1 MTEPRWK
8 QRYRA
13 PALTLPRWGIDGPD
27 HLVYASNVSGSWQ
40 VHAWDRAT
48 GGHRQVTDHPTG
60 VRSGGA
66 TPDGASVV
74 WFEDSKGDEI
84 GRWLAQPFGG
94 GEVAPLLPDAEPAWS
109 AGLALGPGGLAAV
122 GLASRE
128 GFRVR
133 VGRIGGGTEELYR
146 HEQMVEVADL
156 SRDGGL
162 LVVHHAEHGDNLHPA
177 LRAFDT
183 ERLAPV
189 ADLWDGKGNGLLAA
203 GFSPVAG
210 DSRVAVLHER
220 TGRLRPA
227 LWDPRSGE
235 RTDFD
240 VDLPGDVEVADW
252 WPDASALLLVHTH
265 LGRDELYRL
274 DLPGRTLQRLDLPG
288 GTLQPLDHPPGSIGG
303 ASVRPDG
310 AVWYRWSSGPSA
322 PEVRA
327 VGDDAVVLRPPGAVA
342 PPGVAYESWTFTN
355 PAGDRVH
362 GFLAAPAGVGPH
374 PTVMLVHGGPHHHDA
389 DSFSPEVQA
398 WVDHGWAVALVNYR
412 GSTGYGKAWMDVLEG
427 GPGRRAGGRL
437 RGRLRRRVRGPAGPG
452 PDPVRRRPG
461 GEAGAVRRAL
471 AHHPRRQGAGPGA
484 AHGRRERHPLPAP
497 AGPQLRRP
505 ARGAGQGVRAGPLR
519 RRPRRAR
526 RRRAHPPSRGGA
538 RLRRPPR
545 PWRRPARGVTR
556 PGAGAQAMAK
566 VASHSANRGRGAP
579 PSRKKQRE
587 AGRVSPCLRAGRPP
601 RPGCPGPGGG
611 SR

>member
-1 MTEPRWK
+1 MSEPRWK

-13 PALTLPRWGIDGPD
+13 PSLTLPRWGVDAPD

-40 VHAWDRAT
+40 VHAWDRDADQ
-48 GGHRQVTDHPTG
+48 HRRVTDHPTG

-74 WFEDSKGDEI
+74 WFEDSRGDEI
-84 GRWLAQPFGG
+84 GRWLAQPFAG
-94 GEVAPLLPDAEPAWS
+94 GEVAPLLPDVEPAWS

-122 GLASRE
+122 GLASRA

-133 VGRIGGGTEELYR
+133 IGRVGGATQELFR

-177 LRAFDT
+177 LRAFDSG
-183 ERLAPV
+183 RLAPV
-189 ADLWDGKGNGLLAA
+189 ADLWDGKGNGLYAA
-203 GFSPVAG
+203 GFSPVLG
-210 DSRVAVLHER
+210 DSRAAVLHDR
-220 TGRLRPA
+220 SGQLRPA

-235 RTDFD
+235 RTDLD

-265 LGRDELYRL
+265 QGRDELYRL
-274 DLPGRTLQRLDLPG
+274 DLPVATLQR
-288 GTLQPLDHPPGSIGG
+288 LDHPPGSIGG

-310 AVWYRWSSGPSA
+310 AVWYRWSSGASA

-327 VGDDAVVLRPPGAVA
+327 LGADGAVPVLRAAGAAA

-355 PAGDRVH
+355 PAGEGVH
-362 GFLAAPAGVGPH
+362 GFLAAPAGTGPH

-412 GSTGYGKAWMDVLEG
+412 GSTGYGKAWQDVLEG
-427 GPGRRAGGRL
+427 DPGRPEIEDVVAGRDDL
-437 RGRLRRRVRGPAGPG
+437 V
-452 PDPVRRRPG
+452 
-461 GEAGAVRRAL
+461 
-471 AHHPRRQGAGPGA
+471 
-484 AHGRRERHPLPAP
+484 
-497 AGPQLRRP
+497 
-505 ARGAGQGVRAGPLR
+505 
-519 RRPRRAR
+519 
-526 RRRAHPPSRGGA
+526 
-538 RLRRPPR
+538 
-545 PWRRPARGVTR
+545 ARGVADPERVVIAGASWGGYLALQAVGTAPDGWCAALAVVPVADYLAAYAEESEGLQAFDRALFGGSPEDKPELFTERSPITHADRVKVPVLLMVGENDTR
-556 PGAGAQAMAK
+556 CPLQQVLNYANRLSEQGKEFELDRFDAGHGALVVDERIRQAEVELAFAARHVPGAT
-566 VASHSANRGRGAP
+566 P
-579 PSRKKQRE
+579 PE
-587 AGRVSPCLRAGRPP
+587 A
-601 RPGCPGPGGG
+601 
-611 SR
+611 

>member
-427 GPGRRAGGRL
+427 DPGRPEIEDVVAGRDDL
-437 RGRLRRRVRGPAGPG
+437 T
-452 PDPVRRRPG
+452 
-461 GEAGAVRRAL
+461 
-471 AHHPRRQGAGPGA
+471 
-484 AHGRRERHPLPAP
+484 
-497 AGPQLRRP
+497 
-505 ARGAGQGVRAGPLR
+505 
-519 RRPRRAR
+519 
-526 RRRAHPPSRGGA
+526 
-538 RLRRPPR
+538 
-545 PWRRPARGVTR
+545 ARGVADPER
-556 PGAGAQAMAK
+556 VVIAGASWGGYISLQTVGTAPDGWRAALAVVPVADYVAAYADESEGLQALDRTLFGGGPEEKPELFAERSPITHVGK
-566 VASHSANRGRGAP
+566 VQVPVLLMVGENDTRCPLQQVLNYADRLAALGKEFELDRFDAGHGALVVDERIRQAEVELAFAARHVPGVAP
-579 PSRKKQRE
+579 PE
-587 AGRVSPCLRAGRPP
+587 V
-601 RPGCPGPGGG
+601 
-611 SR
+611 

>member
-13 PALTLPRWGIDGPD
+13 PSLTLPRWGLDAPD
-27 HLVYASNVSGSWQ
+27 HLVYASNLSGTWQ

-48 GGHRQVTDHPTG
+48 DRHRQVTDHPTG

-84 GRWLAQPFGG
+84 GRWLTQPFAG

-128 GFRVR
+128 GFQVR
-133 VGRIGGGTEELYR
+133 VGRIGEGTEELYR
-146 HEQMVEVADL
+146 HEQMVDVADL

-183 ERLAPV
+183 ARRAPE
-189 ADLWDGKGNGLLAA
+189 ADLWDGKGFGLYAA

-210 DSRVAVLHER
+210 DNRVAVLHER

-235 RTDFD
+235 RTDYD

-274 DLPGRTLQRLDLPG
+274 DLPGGTLQRLD
-288 GTLQPLDHPPGSIGG
+288 HPTGSIGG

-310 AVWYRWSSGPSA
+310 AVWYRWSSGASA

-327 VGDDAVVLRPPGAVA
+327 LGADGVVLRPPGEAP

-355 PAGDRVH
+355 PAGDQVH
-362 GFLAAPAGVGPH
+362 GFLAAPAGTGPH

-412 GSTGYGKAWMDVLEG
+412 GSTGYGKAWLDVLEG
-427 GPGRRAGGRL
+427 DPGRPEVEDVVAGREDLVARGVADPERVVIAGASWGGYVTLQAIGTMPDGWSAALAVVPVADYVAAYAEESEGLQALDRSLFGGGPDEKPELFAERSPITHADQVKVPVLLMVGENDTRCPLQQVLNYAGRL
-437 RGRLRRRVRGPAGPG
+437 RELGKEFELDRFDAGHGALVVDERIRQAEVELGFAARHVPG
-452 PDPVRRRPG
+452 V
-461 GEAGAVRRAL
+461 
-471 AHHPRRQGAGPGA
+471 
-484 AHGRRERHPLPAP
+484 
-497 AGPQLRRP
+497 
-505 ARGAGQGVRAGPLR
+505 
-519 RRPRRAR
+519 
-526 RRRAHPPSRGGA
+526 
-538 RLRRPPR
+538 
-545 PWRRPARGVTR
+545 
-556 PGAGAQAMAK
+556 
-566 VASHSANRGRGAP
+566 AP
-579 PSRKKQRE
+579 PE
-587 AGRVSPCLRAGRPP
+587 A
-601 RPGCPGPGGG
+601 
-611 SR
+611 

>member
-210 DSRVAVLHER
+210 DSRAAVLHER

-427 GPGRRAGGRL
+427 DPGRPEIEDVVAGRDDL
-437 RGRLRRRVRGPAGPG
+437 T
-452 PDPVRRRPG
+452 
-461 GEAGAVRRAL
+461 
-471 AHHPRRQGAGPGA
+471 
-484 AHGRRERHPLPAP
+484 
-497 AGPQLRRP
+497 
-505 ARGAGQGVRAGPLR
+505 
-519 RRPRRAR
+519 
-526 RRRAHPPSRGGA
+526 
-538 RLRRPPR
+538 
-545 PWRRPARGVTR
+545 ARGVADPER
-556 PGAGAQAMAK
+556 VVIAGASWGGYISLQTVGTAPDGWRAALAVVPVADYVAAYADESEGLQALDRTLFGGGPEEKPELFAERSPITHVGK
-566 VASHSANRGRGAP
+566 VQVPVLLMVGENDTRCPLQQVLNYADRLAALGKEFELDRFDAGHGALVVDERIRQAEVELAFAARHVPGVAP
-579 PSRKKQRE
+579 PE
-587 AGRVSPCLRAGRPP
+587 V
-601 RPGCPGPGGG
+601 
-611 SR
+611 